1 MVNRMNKKQYIAP
14 RVKSILFDSKPI
26 AQIYA
31 GSPQEVE
38 MDQHENESIENI
50 DEAI

>member
-31 GSPQEVE
+31 GSPQQEE
-38 MDQHENESIENI
+38 IEQKEAECIEDI
-50 DEAI
+50 DGVL